1 MSREERFNALDA
13 LAALLCLILL
23 IIPLGYLARGNP
35 PIEMLMIASVV
46 IYPMAALM
54 AVVLLRRS
62 PGALLAPGRFSARQL
77 LFAILGT
84 AGITLVLLSLGD
96 LLMSYFPESEE
107 ALKEMDR
114 ELRSLPGGLAWL
126 LVAVLA
132 PIGEEIFFRAALLR
146 GFRSSVGTLL
156 GILLSS
162 GFFAFF
168 HGVAPRMVVS
178 FLVGLWLGG
187 LYLAGRGLALS
198 VAAHMVNN
206 ALVLAVAFAGVERIS
221 PWWAP
226 VGAAAFIAAALALSF
241 SRQGSPPPSTS

>member
-23 IIPLGYLARGNP
+23 IIPLGYLVRSNP
-35 PIEMLMIASVV
+35 PIEILMIASVL
-46 IYPMAALM
+46 IYPIAAVL
-54 AVVLLRRS
+54 AVVLFRRS
-62 PGALLAPGRFSARQL
+62 LGALLSPGRFTAAQL

-84 AGITLVLLSLGD
+84 AGITLILLSLLD
-96 LLMSYFPESEE
+96 PLRSYFPESEE
-107 ALKEMDR
+107 ALKKMDR
-114 ELRSLPGGLAWL
+114 DLRSVPEGLAWV
-126 LVAVLA
+126 LVAFLA

-146 GFRSSVGTLL
+146 GFRSTLGTLF

-168 HGVAPRMVVS
+168 HGIPPRMVVS
-178 FLVGLWLGG
+178 FLVGLWLGS

-198 VAAHMVNN
+198 VAAHMFNN
-206 ALVLAVAFAGVERIS
+206 ALVLAVGFAGVERI
-221 PWWAP
+221 PLGWAP

-241 SRQGSPPPSTS
+241 SRQGSPPPATS